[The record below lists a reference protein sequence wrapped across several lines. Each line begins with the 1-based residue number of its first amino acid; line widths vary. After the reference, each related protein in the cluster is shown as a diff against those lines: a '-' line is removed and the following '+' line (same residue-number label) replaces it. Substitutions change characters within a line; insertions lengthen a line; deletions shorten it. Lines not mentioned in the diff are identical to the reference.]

1 MSIIGNAI
9 STYRKLKIDMIEKFS
24 IESESVLDEAPFF
37 DEGYIKVQIDRLKRK
52 HEDIL
57 RELKI
62 AIELDLKSEYEVQK
76 RLKLKSVLDR
86 LEIKMLYYALN
97 SLNSL
102 DLCRTLSNG
111 KDIKIISLIE
121 ALECFKNGDEVQ
133 AEEYFREY
141 FQQNSIES
149 AFFLGNKIYGK
160 LLIKA
165 GDIENALIHL
175 EHAVQLKIDD
185 KELLDLLQDIY
196 SRLNLETELML
207 AEEVYK
213 ILG

>member
-1 MSIIGNAI
+1 M
-9 STYRKLKIDMIEKFS
+9 
-24 IESESVLDEAPFF
+24 
-37 DEGYIKVQIDRLKRK
+37 
-52 HEDIL
+52 
-57 RELKI
+57 
-62 AIELDLKSEYEVQK
+62 
-76 RLKLKSVLDR
+76 
-86 LEIKMLYYALN
+86 
-97 SLNSL
+97 
-102 DLCRTLSNG
+102 
-111 KDIKIISLIE
+111 
-121 ALECFKNGDEVQ
+121 
-133 AEEYFREY
+133 
-141 FQQNSIES
+141 
-149 AFFLGNKIYGK
+149 YGK